1 MALLLERNRGKVGW
15 ISESKQPDQA
25 PHPNPFNGPGAIVR
39 SVAPSAPHGGRF
51 RRASGI
57 KGDSLQPGEAIGNAA
72 AQSCIFLIDYRH
84 SNMMHSVT
92 SVSLCLSLSCACW
105 GLLFHHTMPP
115 KEALQPPAPLSSFRA
130 KLKKKN

>member
-92 SVSLCLSLSCACW
+92 SVSLSLSLVLAGVSCFTTPC
-105 GLLFHHTMPP
+105 H
-115 KEALQPPAPLSSFRA
+115 Q
-130 KLKKKN
+130 KKPCSRRLRSAHSVPN